1 MDSNAYTHSSY
12 PDSGNSSPR
21 SRDVDLETA
30 SWDDPV
36 PNSYR
41 VRFMCSYGGQIQPR
55 SHDNQL
61 AYVGGETKILA
72 VDRGV
77 KFAPFMSKLSSLCGA
92 AAPEPCFKYQLPGED
107 LDALISVTNDEDL
120 EHMMLEY
127 DRLCRASAKPARLRL
142 FLFPETG
149 SAPASFAD
157 GEGKAGS
164 QWFVDALNS
173 VQMRSLEG
181 SPPPESAAAAAAVGA
196 LNPDF
201 LFGLEKGFPARKL
214 QDPPAAAAAA
224 AAAALD
230 RDVTAGSDC
239 GSEDRHVIGEPVIS
253 QAEIHRQIQELRRM
267 QIAGHEQVHMLN
279 RKMEDAIVNPR
290 APAGD
295 YYGHRPPEKVAS
307 PAPAPVGFPVPMQI
321 PANFP
326 SERHMTSGTYSI
338 GGAGNEQPVYYI
350 QAPAGNYM
358 GAPQGMRPGTGQPSQ
373 GPFYGMQRAMPDIF
387 REQPVYNAVPQ
398 APIQQQQQQQQQQP
412 PKLMAYSTEGI
423 QVMQAQPK
431 VHVAEPGFPQV
442 PQVMYDGSGRQ
453 VYYTAMPGSMAPP
466 YQAAGDG
473 RQGGG
478 AGPANQEGKVVGRG
492 PQSSSI

>member
-1 MDSNAYTHSSY
+1 MDGSAYGNSSY

-21 SRDVDLETA
+21 SRDVDLESS
-30 SWDDPV
+30 SWDEPPL

-41 VRFMCSYGGQIQPR
+41 VRFMCSYGGKIQPR

-72 VDRGV
+72 VDRAV
-77 KFAPFMSKLSSLCGA
+77 RFSSFMSKLSSLCGGA
-92 AAPEPCFKYQLPGED
+92 EACFKYQLPGED

-142 FLFPETG
+142 FLFPVSS
-149 SAPASFAD
+149 SASASFAD
-157 GEGKAGS
+157 GEGKSGS
-164 QWFVDALNS
+164 QWFVDVLNS

-181 SPPPESAAAAAAVGA
+181 SSPPESTAAVAA

-214 QDPPAAAAAA
+214 QDPPAMAAAAA
-224 AAAALD
+224 AVLD

-239 GSEDRHVIGEPVIS
+239 GSEDQHVIGEPVIS

-267 QIAGHEQVHMLN
+267 QMAGHEEVHLLH
-279 RKMEDAIVNPR
+279 RKVDDAIVYPR
-290 APAGD
+290 ASAGD

-307 PAPAPVGFPVPMQI
+307 PAPAPVAVPVPMQI
-321 PANFP
+321 PASFP
-326 SERHMTSGTYSI
+326 SERHMTSGGYTI
-338 GGAGNEQPVYYI
+338 AGAGNEQPVYYV
-350 QAPAGNYM
+350 QAPAGSYM
-358 GAPQGMRPGTGQPSQ
+358 GAPQAMRPVTGQPGQ
-373 GPFYGMQRAMPDIF
+373 AGFYGVQRVMPDIF

-398 APIQQQQQQQQQQP
+398 APIQQQQP
-412 PKLMAYSTEGI
+412 PKLMGYSTEGI

-431 VHVAEPGFPQV
+431 VQVPEPGFHQMV
-442 PQVMYDGSGRQ
+442 YDGSGRQ

-466 YQAAGDG
+466 YQAAADG

-478 AGPANQEGKVVGRG
+478 GGGGAANQEGGKVVGRG
-492 PQSSSI
+492 AQSSSI